1 MDIPEF
7 GKLVENKVL
16 DGDKVRIDDILNKPI
31 IVTGFHV
38 STSKYKDKGS
48 GVCVKIQFY
57 YADGSGK

>member
-16 DGDKVRIDDILNKPI
+16 DR
-31 IVTGFHV
+31 
-38 STSKYKDKGS
+38 DKGS